1 MNENSKNDTAE
12 AEAIPA
18 HHRIHHLP
26 LDETYCQDSADAL
39 EAVLQDLNGLFD
51 AVGVLFTADDHT
63 LTIDINEEKFRSVT
77 TRRAGRKKKNASQ
90 RYEEIM
96 AYRETHTA
104 EETFEWLGLT
114 KQTYYRR
121 LKELKAEAERESEE
135 AELQDGKSH
144 N

>member
-1 MNENSKNDTAE
+1 MDENIMMKTANAKADALPE
-12 AEAIPA
+12 

-26 LDETYCQDSADAL
+26 LDRTYCEENADAL
-39 EAVLQDLNGLFD
+39 ESVLQDLNNLFS
-51 AVGVLFTADDHT
+51 AVGMEITVDDCT
-63 LTIDINEEKFRSVT
+63 LTIDVAEEKFASVT
-77 TRRAGRKKKNASQ
+77 TRKAGRKKKDANQ

-121 LKELKAEAERESEE
+121 IKELKAEAEREMQE
-135 AELQDGKSH
+135 AESQ

>member
-1 MNENSKNDTAE
+1 MIEDKKKDADSIETTE
-12 AEAIPA
+12 LPE

-26 LDETYCQDSADAL
+26 LDKEYCDNQPDAL
-39 EAVLQDLNGLFD
+39 ESILQNLNDLFS
-51 AVGVLFTADDHT
+51 AIGVEITVDDHT
-63 LTIDINEEKFRSVT
+63 LSIDIAEEKFASVT
-77 TRRAGRKKKNASQ
+77 TRKAGRKKKDANQ

-121 LKELKAEAERESEE
+121 IKELKAESEREKE
-135 AELQDGKSH
+135 KSQ

>member
-1 MNENSKNDTAE
+1 MIEDKKKDADSIETTE
-12 AEAIPA
+12 LPE

-26 LDETYCQDSADAL
+26 LDKEYCDNQPDAL
-39 EAVLQDLNGLFD
+39 ESILQNLNDLFS
-51 AVGVLFTADDHT
+51 AIGVEITVDDHT
-63 LTIDINEEKFRSVT
+63 LSIDIAEEKFASVT
-77 TRRAGRKKKNASQ
+77 TRKAGRKKKDANQ

-121 LKELKAEAERESEE
+121 IKELKAEAEREKE
-135 AELQDGKSH
+135 KSQ

>member
-1 MNENSKNDTAE
+1 MIEDKKKDADSIETTE
-12 AEAIPA
+12 LPE

-26 LDETYCQDSADAL
+26 LDKEYCDNQPDAL
-39 EAVLQDLNGLFD
+39 EAVLQDLNSLFS
-51 AVGVLFTADDHT
+51 AVGVEITVDDHT
-63 LTIDINEEKFRSVT
+63 LSINITEEKFASVT
-77 TRRAGRKKKNASQ
+77 TRKAGRKKKDANQ

-121 LKELKAEAERESEE
+121 IKELKAEAEREKE
-135 AELQDGKSH
+135 AESQ

>member
-1 MNENSKNDTAE
+1 MDKKRDADSVETTE
-12 AEAIPA
+12 LPE

-26 LDETYCQDSADAL
+26 LDKEYCDNQPDAL
-39 EAVLQDLNGLFD
+39 ESILQNLNDLFS
-51 AVGVLFTADDHT
+51 AVGVEITVDDHT
-63 LTIDINEEKFRSVT
+63 LTIDVNEERFNSVT
-77 TRRAGRKKKNASQ
+77 TRRAGRKKKDANQ

-121 LKELKAEAERESEE
+121 IKELRSAAEEE
-135 AELQDGKSH
+135 EKSQ

>member
-1 MNENSKNDTAE
+1 MIEDKKKDADSIETTE
-12 AEAIPA
+12 LPE

-26 LDETYCQDSADAL
+26 LDKEYCDNQPDAL
-39 EAVLQDLNGLFD
+39 ESILQNLNDLFS
-51 AVGVLFTADDHT
+51 AIGVEITVDDHT
-63 LTIDINEEKFRSVT
+63 LSIDIAEEKFASVT
-77 TRRAGRKKKNASQ
+77 TRKAGRKKKDANQ

-121 LKELKAEAERESEE
+121 IKELKAEAEREKEE
-135 AELQDGKSH
+135 ESQ